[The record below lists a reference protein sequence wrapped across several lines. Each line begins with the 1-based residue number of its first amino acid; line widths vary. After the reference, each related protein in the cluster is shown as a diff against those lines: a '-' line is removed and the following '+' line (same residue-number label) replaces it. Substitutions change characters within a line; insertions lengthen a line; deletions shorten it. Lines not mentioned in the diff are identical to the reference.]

1 MIRLAYLFISIK
13 ISYIVRYNLQVAYIR
28 TRARQKFQTQTQCET
43 AKKVISNRGS
53 IDCAQRAFRL
63 ATFESDFPLT
73 MRVPFF
79 VLHLALR
86 CRSFCP
92 LDIVQFF
99 RRSVYSHLLA
109 KDEEGVINKKIC
121 IFTITYDYYT
131 TSKEH
136 HD

>member
-1 MIRLAYLFISIK
+1 MDSIILLRK
-13 ISYIVRYNLQVAYIR
+13 DSIAVSLSFHSKKLYSYNLQVAYIR
-28 TRARQKFQTQTQCET
+28 TRARQKFQTQTQCGT

-92 LDIVQFF
+92 ARYCSIF
-99 RRSVYSHLLA
+99 RR
-109 KDEEGVINKKIC
+109 G
-121 IFTITYDYYT
+121 IFRLFASI
-131 TSKEH
+131 SQS
-136 HD
+136 

>member
-1 MIRLAYLFISIK
+1 MDSIILLVMRK
-13 ISYIVRYNLQVAYIR
+13 DSIAVSLSFHSKKLYSYNLQVAYIR
-28 TRARQKFQTQTQCET
+28 TRARQKFQTQTQCGT

-92 LDIVQFF
+92 ARYCSIF
-99 RRSVYSHLLA
+99 RR
-109 KDEEGVINKKIC
+109 G
-121 IFTITYDYYT
+121 IFRLFASI
-131 TSKEH
+131 SQS
-136 HD
+136 